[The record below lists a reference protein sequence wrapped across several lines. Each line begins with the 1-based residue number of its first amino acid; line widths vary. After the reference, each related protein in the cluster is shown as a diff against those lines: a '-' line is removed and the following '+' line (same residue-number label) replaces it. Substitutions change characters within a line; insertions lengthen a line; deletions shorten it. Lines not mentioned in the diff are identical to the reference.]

1 VKRSPLKRRTPVK
14 SVNTK
19 RRNRRR
25 EAEFGDQAGLCRTMP
40 CCACGRSA
48 PSDPHHEPPRGSGG
62 KDGDTVPLCRSCH
75 ILRHASGK
83 RKLERMYGINLLSE
97 AKRMQRSVADSSS
110 DLQQT
115 PSGPGQEHSG
125 EGRGSQPLRS
135 SGGER

>member
-25 EAEFGDQAGLCRTMP
+25 ETEFGPQADLCRAVP
-40 CCACGRSA
+40 CCACGHSA

-62 KDGDTVPLCRSCH
+62 KDGDTIPLCRSCH

-97 AKRMQRSVADSSS
+97 AKRMQRSAADSSS

-115 PSGPGQEHSG
+115 PSQEHSG

-135 SGGER
+135 LGGGSQP